1 MPPCSWRDG
10 AQRLR
15 AAESYLRDLVTDHHS
30 LGRYSIEK
38 LHLFELYQQRTS
50 PLRVL
55 FVILLTPV
63 PAFLAMVALDI
74 VPMRD
79 PCDGPAR
86 NVVAFVRSTI
96 GHGLMTF
103 SVLLPLKQA
112 LGPHGRTYT
121 VGSIA
126 LIAVCVCVTVEIV
139 CITLAFVWRFPVP
152 FREFIGLPV
161 WTLSVAAYHFA
172 FARAMVTRNWRRLQ
186 VYVPLVGVQ
195 ISLFYAF
202 LAMSIG
208 FVRLSTVYQIA
219 MIAAFPLVKVAL
231 KRLVWKHARQL
242 EDIST
247 DITICMV
254 EVSGSLYQTVCVDS
268 VGTQWISVLLMLT
281 DVVQAAV
288 ELRAYVRVD
297 YLSDGK
303 RSLVTA
309 RKIVEASVCQ
319 GLDERPSTTNTTAR
333 TYRIESNEDSRDSQS
348 TNRPV
353 LARLSS
359 LKRLARASSGDSVD
373 SRATA
378 RGSPRFLLAGRINR
392 RSPQLAAPSVYLPRR
407 AVHLRTKRRLLDLN
421 SAPREGSIGRD
432 SLPRRSSIEMD
443 GGVQRSMTRRQ
454 PPPSR
459 KRMTR
464 STSVLTRVLRLVGL
478 GWRTATPS
486 RVVPGAHAEP
496 AAFDDLEKMGTNVP
510 ESPGR
515 RRVSDVPPLPSL
527 RDMDSTSGTD
537 EPWKSRRR
545 RGAMIDGVYIA
556 RRDQARVL
564 EQTLQLMFACEVLLF
579 VEYMEVVVPMMYAI
593 CLGGEWLLPNAQYNL
608 IVRFMSQSQVGGN
621 VAMSFVYASLELLSL
636 LAMYWIMKSRYG
648 ISAFYQ
654 LAFLLEKYW
663 MTLQGK
669 LVGAFLIVSLAATE
683 HQGTDFTFRFDRCS
697 SRAPTA

>member
-15 AAESYLRDLVTDHHS
+15 AAERYLRDLVTDHHS

-55 FVILLTPV
+55 LVILLTPV
-63 PAFLAMVALDI
+63 PAFVAMVALDI

-139 CITLAFVWRFPVP
+139 CITLAFMWRFPVP

-161 WTLSVAAYHFA
+161 WTLSVAAYHYA

-268 VGTQWISVLLMLT
+268 VGAQWISVLLMLT

-309 RKIVEASVCQ
+309 RKIVEASVSQ
-319 GLDERPSTTNTTAR
+319 GLDERPSTANTTAR
-333 TYRIESNEDSRDSQS
+333 TYRIESNEDSRDSLS
-348 TNRPV
+348 TTRPV

-359 LKRLARASSGDSVD
+359 LKRLAGASSGNSVD

-378 RGSPRFLLAGRINR
+378 RGSPRLLLAGRINR

-443 GGVQRSMTRRQ
+443 G
-454 PPPSR
+454 
-459 KRMTR
+459 
-464 STSVLTRVLRLVGL
+464 
-478 GWRTATPS
+478 
-486 RVVPGAHAEP
+486 
-496 AAFDDLEKMGTNVP
+496 AFDDLEKMGTNVP

-527 RDMDSTSGTD
+527 RDVNSTGGTGGTD

-579 VEYMEVVVPMMYAI
+579 VEYMEVVVPVMYAI

-608 IVRFMSQSQVGGN
+608 IVRFMSQNQVGGN